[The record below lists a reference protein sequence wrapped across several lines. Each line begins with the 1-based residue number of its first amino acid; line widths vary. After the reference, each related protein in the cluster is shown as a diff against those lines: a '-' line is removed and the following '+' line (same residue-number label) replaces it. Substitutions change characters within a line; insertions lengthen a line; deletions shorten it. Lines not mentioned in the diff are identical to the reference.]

1 VGEDLAHRVELL
13 EPVSLFLALPDRVLR
28 RIARYMS
35 EQTAGP
41 GDELSGPNSAA
52 ALRIINEG
60 TCEVHTEHEGRSLRL
75 LTLGPGDFM
84 GVDTLFSDNPL
95 PVSVR
100 ALTECKLLV
109 LEGEMVTRAAPPGS
123 AFREALQQAAGQR
136 DSHLRALLERPQK
149 AATGSNATQVAIYST
164 KGGSGR
170 TTLALNMGAE
180 LGRRYPGEVLLVD
193 LALPYNHIALLGNLS
208 PSTCL
213 ARIAHAPD
221 ASFSALAWSAVLP
234 HHSGFM
240 VLPATLRPEEA
251 DLVTP
256 DLLLRAMK
264 VLAPQF
270 KYIIF
275 DLGVAL
281 DDRVLA
287 TLEMSDHVILIAT
300 PELASMHDT
309 RQVIDLATH
318 VLKIPAGRV
327 HTVLNHR
334 SADSVMSRKVVEE
347 VLGRPL
353 AAEFRYFGTGPEL
366 AGLEGRL
373 QVQSDPGGHFSRSV
387 KAILE
392 QMTSGLQAKSRT
404 A

>member
-1 VGEDLAHRVELL
+1 MG
-13 EPVSLFLALPDRVLR
+13 
-28 RIARYMS
+28 
-35 EQTAGP
+35 AG
-41 GDELSGPNSAA
+41 
-52 ALRIINEG
+52 
-60 TCEVHTEHEGRSLRL
+60 
-75 LTLGPGDFM
+75 LGP
-84 GVDTLFSDNPL
+84 
-95 PVSVR
+95 
-100 ALTECKLLV
+100 
-109 LEGEMVTRAAPPGS
+109 
-123 AFREALQQAAGQR
+123 
-136 DSHLRALLERPQK
+136 RP
-149 AATGSNATQVAIYST
+149 
-164 KGGSGR
+164 
-170 TTLALNMGAE
+170 
-180 LGRRYPGEVLLVD
+180 PGEVLLVD
-193 LALPYNHIALLGNLS
+193 LALPYNHIALLANLS

-213 ARIAHAPD
+213 ARIAQAAD

-234 HHSGFM
+234 HPAGFM

-264 VLAPQF
+264 VLSPQF
-270 KYIIF
+270 KYIVF
-275 DLGVAL
+275 DLGLAL

-287 TLEMSDHVILIAT
+287 TLEMCDHVILIAT

-347 VLGRPL
+347 VLGQPL
-353 AAEFRYFGTGPEL
+353 AAEFRYFGAGPEL

-373 QVQSDPGGHFSRSV
+373 QVQSEPGGHFSRSV

-392 QMTSGLQAKSRT
+392 QMTQSSPAKLRT